1 LPEDEGGG
9 GLTGFSDLPGC
20 MSDGTTIEDA
30 IANGIDA
37 MRGWIEA
44 CAPRAIPSP
53 HRPAPRRPEPLADLL
68 AVLQPRL
75 YS

>member
-20 MSDGTTIEDA
+20 MSDGTTIEEA

-44 CAPRAIPSP
+44 MQAEGHPI
-53 HRPAPRRPEPLADLL
+53 PAPTRSA
-68 AVLQPRL
+68 AA
-75 YS
+75 